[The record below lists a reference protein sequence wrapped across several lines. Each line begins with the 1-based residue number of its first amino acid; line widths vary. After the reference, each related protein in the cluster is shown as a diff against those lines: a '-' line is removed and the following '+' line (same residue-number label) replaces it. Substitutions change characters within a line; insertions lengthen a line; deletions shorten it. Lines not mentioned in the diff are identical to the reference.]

1 MASQRFDN
9 FHDRFSRTTSSPS
22 PQVAGPRKVQRGAS
36 PPSYSP
42 EDPEGFY
49 GRFSTTTSTRERANG
64 FGWVLQTGDS
74 WGSPWQVLIMLI
86 VAFDLVF
93 AVVRP
98 LIAEPMRVPSG
109 SMSPTLQ
116 AHDRVLT
123 NKLAYDFADPNRG
136 DLVVFEGIDPKKDDR
151 LVKRVVGIPG
161 DTVAIRNGTLLVNGE
176 PPYEPYKKEKYDAEK
191 APPNTHSFGPATVP
205 KDHVFVMGD
214 NRANSRDSRTFGP
227 VPTKN
232 LVGEVSLRFWPP
244 TRLGAP

>member
-1 MASQRFDN
+1 M
-9 FHDRFSRTTSSPS
+9 H
-22 PQVAGPRKVQRGAS
+22 RKVQRVAS

-49 GRFSTTTSTRERANG
+49 GRFSTATSATREHANG
-64 FGWVLQTGDS
+64 FGWAPQTADP
-74 WGSPWQVLIMLI
+74 WGSPWQMLIMLI

-98 LIAEPMRVPSG
+98 LIAEPMRVPSR

-116 AHDRVLT
+116 VHDRVLT

-136 DLVVFEGIDPKKDDR
+136 DLVVFESIDPKKDDR
-151 LVKRVVGIPG
+151 LVKRVVGLPG
-161 DTVAIRNGTLLVNGE
+161 DTVAIQNGILLVNDE
-176 PPYEPYKKEKYDAEK
+176 PPYEPYKKEKYDPNK
-191 APPNTHSFGPATVP
+191 AAPNTHSFGPATVP
-205 KDHVFVMGD
+205 KNHVFVMGD

-244 TRLGAP
+244 ARLGPT

>member
-9 FHDRFSRTTSSPS
+9 FHDRFSKTTTSSSS
-22 PQVAGPRKVQRGAS
+22 PQVAVHRKVQRGAA

-42 EDPEGFY
+42 EDAEGFY
-49 GRFSTTTSTRERANG
+49 GRFSTTTGGRESG

-74 WGSPWQVLIMLI
+74 WGNPWQVLVMLI
-86 VAFDLVF
+86 IAFDLVF

-116 AHDRVLT
+116 VHDRVLT
-123 NKLAYDFADPNRG
+123 NKLAYDFANPDRG
-136 DLVVFEGIDPKKDDR
+136 DIAVFESVDKKGDR
-151 LVKRVVGIPG
+151 LVKRVVGLPG
-161 DTVAIRNGTLLVNGE
+161 DTVAIQNGTLLVNGE
-176 PPYEPYKKEKYDAEK
+176 PPYEPYKKEKYDPEK
-191 APPNTHSFGPATVP
+191 APPNTHSFGPAVVP
-205 KDHVFVMGD
+205 KNHVFVMGD

-244 TRLGAP
+244 GRLGAPR